1 MNISQIYRYFL
12 QSTGVCTDTRKIKN
26 GNIFI
31 ALKGD
36 NFNGNNF
43 VKYAFESGASF
54 VIVDEKQAVI
64 NENCIYVEDGLHTLQ
79 KLANYHRNRFTL
91 PVIAITGS
99 NGKTTTK
106 ELIISVLKKKFFVHH
121 TEGNFNNHIGV
132 PLTLLNINQ
141 KHDISIIEMGANH
154 QKEIESLC
162 VIAEPDYGLI
172 TNVGKAHLEGFGG
185 FEGVIKG
192 KTELFKHIKEYGR
205 LLFVNQQDDIL
216 MNKSK
221 DIPRMLY
228 GPDKNEISLA
238 RESPELHIKWRGE
251 LIHTQLP
258 GKYNFQNIQAAIAIG
273 VYFRVEKPLIIQA
286 IEEYNPDNS
295 RSQVIKTSSNTIILD
310 SYNANP
316 TSVVAAIENLKQ
328 YQSKHKLKYVVL
340 GDMLELGEHSFA
352 YHKQILETL
361 GENEFDHVLLV
372 GPCFMESG
380 NSYKTKFHFFEDSLQ
395 AAKYIEQHPPE
406 DAVILIKGSRG
417 IKMERILKALPA

>member
-228 GPDKNEISLA
+228 GPDKNEISLV

-361 GENEFDHVLLV
+361 EENEFDHVLLV

>member
-228 GPDKNEISLA
+228 GPDKNEISLV